1 MSERSGPFWDVVE
14 GRAALPRAAATL
26 GLEFVDA
33 DIEAG
38 TIELAFRGTE
48 DFTNPA
54 GNVLGA
60 FQAAMLYETVGA
72 ALLATLEPDQ
82 FQSTLQFNVN
92 FLRPVRPGRIV
103 GKGCVVH
110 RVGELVFLEASLRD
124 SDEEV
129 IATATATT
137 HVIALDQAHVAA

>member
-1 MSERSGPFWDVVE
+1 MSERSGIFWDVVE
-14 GRAALPRAAATL
+14 GRVPLPRAAATV

-33 DIEAG
+33 DVEAG
-38 TIELAFRGTE
+38 TIEVAFRGTE
-48 DFTNPA
+48 DFTDPI
-54 GNVLGA
+54 GNVVGA

-72 ALLATLEPDQ
+72 ALLATLESDQ

-92 FLRPVRPGRIV
+92 FLRSVRPGRIV

-110 RVGELVFLEASLRD
+110 RVGDLVFLEASLRD

-129 IATATATT
+129 IARATATA
-137 HVIALDQAHVAA
+137 HVIALDQAGVAA

>member
-14 GRAALPRAAATL
+14 GRVPLPRAAATL

-33 DIEAG
+33 DVEAG
-38 TIELAFRGTE
+38 TIEVAFRGTE
-48 DFTNPA
+48 DFTDPI
-54 GNVLGA
+54 GNVVGA

-72 ALLATLEPDQ
+72 ALLATLEPDR

-110 RVGELVFLEASLRD
+110 RVGDLVFLEASLRD

-137 HVIALDQAHVAA
+137 HVIALDQAGAAA